1 MLTFLS
7 VIKSSYANS
16 VILAS
21 RTRDKKGKRY
31 PHAIIAT
38 RYRINVT
45 FINAPRDIELER
57 IANTI
62 VYRFLDSRLMFVAKQ
77 II

>member
-16 VILAS
+16 IMLAC

-31 PHAIIAT
+31 PHAIVAT
-38 RYRINVT
+38 RQRINVT
-45 FINAPRDIELER
+45 FINARRDIELEH

-62 VYRFLDSRLMFVAKQ
+62 VY
-77 II
+77 

>member
-1 MLTFLS
+1 ML
-7 VIKSSYANS
+7 AC
-16 VILAS
+16 

-31 PHAIIAT
+31 HPHAIIAT

-45 FINAPRDIELER
+45 FINARRDIELER

-62 VYRFLDSRLMFVAKQ
+62 VYWIQD
-77 II
+77 